1 MPRKLG
7 AVNIFEA
14 AWLNRFLGDAR
25 EFRRLRKVEKNFSE
39 AGLPDAGKCYESY
52 SKANVQNFYFT
63 TIFPTSG
70 NSPGR

>member
-25 EFRRLRKVEKNFSE
+25 EFRRLRKVEENFSE
-39 AGLPDAGKCYESY
+39 VRAARGENETKFVFTIKCT
-52 SKANVQNFYFT
+52 YFK
-63 TIFPTSG
+63 
-70 NSPGR
+70 

>member
-25 EFRRLRKVEKNFSE
+25 EFRRLRRVEKNFSE
-39 AGLPDAGKCYESY
+39 AGLPDAGKDLLS
-52 SKANVQNFYFT
+52 N
-63 TIFPTSG
+63 
-70 NSPGR
+70 

>member
-25 EFRRLRKVEKNFSE
+25 EFRRLRKVEENFSE
-39 AGLPDAGKCYESY
+39 VRAARGEIENKLYLILTIKCTYVER
-52 SKANVQNFYFT
+52 
-63 TIFPTSG
+63 
-70 NSPGR
+70 NSF

>member
-25 EFRRLRKVEKNFSE
+25 EFRRLRKVEENFSE
-39 AGLPDAGKCYESY
+39 AGLPEGENICQKCLLERLV
-52 SKANVQNFYFT
+52 KT
-63 TIFPTSG
+63 
-70 NSPGR
+70 